1 VRATSSHAARR
12 IARGRES
19 ARSHAARAVI
29 LYLLDLAGVAV
40 FAISGALAAGRIG
53 LDLLGVVVIA
63 AVTAIGGGTLR
74 DLLLDRH
81 PIFWI
86 RDPRYLYVIGATALL
101 TVLCT
106 RLWPMPHGD
115 VLLIADALGL
125 ALFALTGAELAEEA
139 KLPAIIVVL
148 TGTITG
154 VAGGIV
160 RDVLTAQVP
169 LILRHDIYASA
180 AIAGIVLYLALQKFG
195 TPRRW
200 AFALG
205 LATVAGLRLAAIAW
219 GFQLPVFSLPPQVG

>member
-1 VRATSSHAARR
+1 MQGGGS
-12 IARGRES
+12 
-19 ARSHAARAVI
+19 VI
-29 LYLLDLAGVAV
+29 LYLLDLVGVAV
-40 FAISGALAAGRIG
+40 FAISGALAAGRSG

-63 AVTAIGGGTLR
+63 AVTAIGGGTVR

-106 RLWPMPHGD
+106 RLWLLPHGE
-115 VLLIADALGL
+115 VLLVADALGL

-139 KLPAIIVVL
+139 KLPAIIIVL
-148 TGTITG
+148 TGTISG
-154 VAGGIV
+154 VAGGML

-180 AIAGIVLYLALQKFG
+180 AIAGIVLYLLLQKLG

-200 AFALG
+200 AFVLG
-205 LATVAGLRLAAIAW
+205 VVSVVGLRLAAITW
-219 GFQLPVFSLPPQVG
+219 DFQLPVFSLPAAMH